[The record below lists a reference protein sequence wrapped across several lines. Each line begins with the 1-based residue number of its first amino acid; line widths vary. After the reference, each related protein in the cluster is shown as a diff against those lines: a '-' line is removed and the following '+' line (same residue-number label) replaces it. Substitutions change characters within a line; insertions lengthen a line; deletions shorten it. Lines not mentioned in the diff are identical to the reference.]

1 MGLCTVFEPASKS
14 FIKRSLKSDVSYI
27 NMADWNTEK
36 LGEFGLEAKSY
47 GDLYKCKYGADLT
60 NNSVYNGSIG
70 VGNIDGS
77 YAPLYDRKTHKNDQY
92 DDKVLK
98 DAINAISSG
107 DYNKISQYVDLEYLA
122 VSEAVGFVVGN
133 PDSMRYN
140 DNNFM
145 VYMRRTDGKM
155 VFIPI
160 DNDRCF
166 GITKD
171 WNPKDANMN
180 LSMLDRKNSSNN
192 NTIKLLLDTV
202 LAKTTNPSQ
211 ELYLEFCN
219 KLKESAWTDIKTF
232 EKYYNMAKSSYSD
245 YRFSLSTD
253 ENVSFETYMNNK
265 LKCINSN
272 NNSDNNDDENSGLTS
287 DIYFVSSINN
297 WGDYSSN
304 DLSKYK
310 LQLISDNTYQIS
322 VKVTSV
328 LNENGRNYIKF
339 KFNNGYKDY
348 SKIDWTL
355 SEDLKTLVT
364 SVGSSA
370 KCYGVNVGDTI
381 VITINTKTKEA
392 SVLINGN

>member
-1 MGLCTVFEPASKS
+1 MGLCTVFEPTSKS

-77 YAPLYDRKTHKNDQY
+77 YAPLYDRKTHKDDQY

-171 WNPKDANMN
+171 WNPKDGNMN
-180 LSMLDRKNSSNN
+180 LSMLDRKNSNNN
-192 NTIKLLLDTV
+192 NTISLLLNTI
-202 LAKTTNPSQ
+202 LAKSSNESQ
-211 ELYLEFCN
+211 KLYVDFCN
-219 KLKESAWTDIKTF
+219 KIKESDWVKTETFNQYFEMAKASYSEHSFSLTNSNDNYTF
-232 EKYYNMAKSSYSD
+232 EKYITN
-245 YRFSLSTD
+245 
-253 ENVSFETYMNNK
+253 
-265 LKCINSN
+265 
-272 NNSDNNDDENSGLTS
+272 
-287 DIYFVSSINN
+287 
-297 WGDYSSN
+297 
-304 DLSKYK
+304 
-310 LQLISDNTYQIS
+310 IS
-322 VKVTSV
+322 
-328 LNENGRNYIKF
+328 
-339 KFNNGYKDY
+339 
-348 SKIDWTL
+348 
-355 SEDLKTLVT
+355 
-364 SVGSSA
+364 
-370 KCYGVNVGDTI
+370 
-381 VITINTKTKEA
+381 
-392 SVLINGN
+392 